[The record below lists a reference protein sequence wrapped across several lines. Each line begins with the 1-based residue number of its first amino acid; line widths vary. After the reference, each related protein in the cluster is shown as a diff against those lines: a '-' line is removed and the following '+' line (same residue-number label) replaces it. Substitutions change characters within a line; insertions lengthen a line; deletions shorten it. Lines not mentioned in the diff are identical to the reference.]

1 LMALIKQEY
10 HELARLLIQASWVE
24 AKTPVEAFAL
34 SLKQLCDPI
43 LTKPL
48 GEIDFAP
55 LLLGLFK
62 TARKFK
68 VQLLPQFVLLEKTL
82 VYVEGL
88 GRQLDPTLDIWV
100 IGRPMLEQWLR
111 NQIGP
116 EAIFSAIK
124 EHLPSMIERLPEL
137 PHWALQVVKQ
147 AQAHQQLLTQQQ
159 KELKTLVS
167 LILEEKK
174 RHQANWWLLGTF
186 LGFLLGVLLLYR

>member
-1 LMALIKQEY
+1 
-10 HELARLLIQASWVE
+10 
-24 AKTPVEAFAL
+24 
-34 SLKQLCDPI
+34 
-43 LTKPL
+43 
-48 GEIDFAP
+48 
-55 LLLGLFK
+55 
-62 TARKFK
+62 
-68 VQLLPQFVLLEKTL
+68 LLEKTL

-88 GRQLDPTLDIWV
+88 GRQLDPTLDIWA

-111 NQIGP
+111 HQIGP

-124 EHLPSMIERLPEL
+124 EHLPSMLERLPEL

-174 RHQANWWLLGTF
+174 RHRTNWWLLGTF
-186 LGFLLGVLLLYR
+186 LGFLLGVLFLYR